1 MPGSSKKWMRR
12 KRIIFYQQKRKN
24 VTFAPSNLSVA
35 QLVEQLTLNQWV
47 TGSNPVGETEKTKHL
62 RSHLCRCFVFLL
74 FKAAAVHLRVM
85 VSCRHGQIVHM
96 GSIEGNNF

>member
-1 MPGSSKKWMRR
+1 
-12 KRIIFYQQKRKN
+12 
-24 VTFAPSNLSVA
+24 
-35 QLVEQLTLNQWV
+35 
-47 TGSNPVGETEKTKHL
+47 
-62 RSHLCRCFVFLL
+62 LCRCFVFLL